1 VLRKHDITPP
11 DSIRRHLEAGLAGRI
26 EETPKPGDPRLA
38 GCTTV
43 MTVTP
48 MKALEAAAALARKRG
63 FEPVILGDRL
73 EGLSRALAAEH
84 AGLIRRLLIDSRQL
98 AIISGGETTVEV
110 KGKGRGGRNVEYLLA
125 LALELHELPGVWSLA
140 ADTDGVDGIEE
151 IAGAMIGPDTLAR
164 ARAAGIDARARL
176 QDNDGHGFFEALGDS
191 IVTGPTRTNVN
202 DFRVS
207 LLVPPGQ

>member
-1 VLRKHDITPP
+1 SR
-11 DSIRRHLEAGLAGRI
+11 LEGGI
-26 EETPKPGDPRLA
+26 
-38 GCTTV
+38 TV

-48 MKALEAAAALARKRG
+48 LKALEAAASLAQRQG

-73 EGLSRALAAEH
+73 EGLSRTLAAEH
-84 AGLIRRLLIDSRQL
+84 AALIRQRVIEGRRL

-110 KGKGRGGRNVEYLLA
+110 KGNGRGGRNVEYLLA
-125 LALELHELPGVWSLA
+125 LALDLQGLPGVWSLA

-164 ARAAGIDARARL
+164 ARAAGIDAAARL
-176 QDNDGHGFFEALGDS
+176 ADNDGHGFFEALGDA

-207 LLVPPGQ
+207 LIAP